1 MYVHSLTR
9 QNKFML
15 HDYHQIQLYKLCAT
29 LQCPLCNGKREIF
42 LRFYAYAGVW
52 IQLHRFIGEIAGAE
66 QAETDRFLEECIT
79 DPSLRDKMSIIN
91 RTFQNRKRVSKQMH
105 FSIFCSNQISKY
117 LPDLYYKDFNNL
129 MQVRIK

>member
-1 MYVHSLTR
+1 M
-9 QNKFML
+9 
-15 HDYHQIQLYKLCAT
+15 
-29 LQCPLCNGKREIF
+29 
-42 LRFYAYAGVW
+42 GVW
-52 IQLHRFIGEIAGAE
+52 IQLHRFISEIAGAE

-105 FSIFCSNQISKY
+105 LSIFCSNQISKY

-129 MQVRIK
+129 MQVRVNK